1 MHANQSLKFKK
12 KNNKKILRLVTIIRH
27 PSARNTRLLQ
37 QKQMK
42 GTEQQEALII
52 VYFYSPRTVCT
63 QIKRQKSRNISHHC
77 ELLEA
82 SHNQDTLFTVC
93 RAWMCSVP
101 VHMSDSGPP
110 TPAVCAC
117 AAMTTVGVLAYIFLT
132 LAWNW
137 NYLKPIIFFSFL
149 CDNRYKVEGRKDAF
163 VEAIKLS
170 VVQTDNKMSGHVV
183 RLLASY
189 KWLLTGGFFRKVTNL
204 ALIASRMWISKIQ
217 GFGLLGLLKTWV
229 T

>member
-1 MHANQSLKFKK
+1 MNVCLFLLTEDSLYA
-12 KNNKKILRLVTIIRH
+12 NKK
-27 PSARNTRLLQ
+27 
-37 QKQMK
+37 
-42 GTEQQEALII
+42 TEDQEHLTPLWI
-52 VYFYSPRTVCT
+52 TW
-63 QIKRQKSRNISHHC
+63 
-77 ELLEA
+77 

-163 VEAIKLS
+163 VEAIKLLYRL
-170 VVQTDNKMSGHVV
+170 TIKCRGHVV

-204 ALIASRMWISKIQ
+204 ALITSRMWISKIQ
-217 GFGLLGLLKTWV
+217 GFGLLGLLKIWV